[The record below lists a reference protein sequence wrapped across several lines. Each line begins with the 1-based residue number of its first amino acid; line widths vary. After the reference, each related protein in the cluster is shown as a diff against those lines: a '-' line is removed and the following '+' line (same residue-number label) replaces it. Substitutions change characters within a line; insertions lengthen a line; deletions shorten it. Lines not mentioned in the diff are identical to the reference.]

1 VSYSEYFTFQGY
13 NQIVKLHWLP
23 FLAGIVFAIGC
34 NRGLDT
40 KEAVRQAVIDHLSS
54 RSNLNVASMQVDVT
68 SVSFRGAE
76 ADATV
81 AFRPKGSAAGGSMTM
96 SYKLEKKDSRWV
108 VKGKSDAGGMPHG
121 AMSGGAT
128 GEMPAGHPPVT
139 GKEPPG
145 ATK

>member
-1 VSYSEYFTFQGY
+1 M
-13 NQIVKLHWLP
+13 KLHWFP

-54 RSNLNVASMQVDVT
+54 RSNLNVASMQIDVT

-81 AFRPKGSAAGGSMTM
+81 AFRPKDSGAGGSMTM
-96 SYKLEKKDSRWV
+96 SYKLEKKGNRWV
-108 VKGKSDAGGMPHG
+108 VKGKTETGGAPHG
-121 AMSGGAT
+121 AMSGGAA

-145 ATK
+145 AAK